1 MQRVRARRESLLCED
16 CGDLDIAWL
25 SLGTVPHPGY
35 FAGITKDIFDRSWRC
50 SFCYLLTKA
59 IRKIWLLDRKPYA
72 GVATRKKKPSSALL
86 SSACYIMPVERVVSL
101 TLATWEQDDSTRV
114 QDGYQAVL
122 NAHRPVWPH
131 EGRMRNLRVVTDP
144 NPWEYDIIAPETPS
158 YVKEMS
164 CNMSSRSRSYEF
176 HCLYNHPKASEL
188 SVNHRQFAGRLIDV
202 YKADLALARQWLSEC
217 PSLHGSVCEQPE
229 TSTQML
235 LPMRLIEVTSRQ
247 LVQVDTPCRYVILS
261 YVWGGIKVGTEWQY
275 GSEGLEGSRGYFTL
289 PRTLPATI
297 EDAITVT
304 KELGERYLWVD
315 QLCILQDDPAD
326 KHNVI
331 ASMDRIYADSIL
343 TIVAAAGCDANAG
356 LIGVGGKSR
365 SEPQACSIID
375 GFVVCQKLSGY
386 SNIIKESVWQSRAW
400 TYQESMLSR
409 RLLVFGHSQM
419 FFKCKQTV
427 WFEDTVAEPTLDIAV
442 LEKPATQHQIMPLR
456 PFSELPAWTAYR
468 RLLHEYSRRT
478 LSYPADA
485 INAANGLLNTI
496 ADELGGYVWGL
507 PVNDF
512 HQALLWQYIMAP
524 IERLPWS
531 AIKAPSWTWAGWTRV
546 AQLNVQQSAEG
557 GWLGREDERRLAVVT
572 YVFESKDGSVVIHS
586 MGRGNIKQVSDE
598 ALPESIVPQYH
609 EHFRLGKGTSLLC
622 LYTAVA
628 YLIVS
633 TTPNEHVREEVRNDQ
648 EFPLLSSW
656 KETIGYLRITE
667 SQRQALGSQKIMCIV
682 LSYSERLYLLDKWLE
697 GTIDLIHRNRWPL
710 GEASKPPHPNLVMPF
725 ATIMGVVLV
734 GGQLERLGIG
744 QVSTWAFMDEQVEG
758 AQWVIVA

>member
-1 MQRVRARRESLLCED
+1 
-16 CGDLDIAWL
+16 
-25 SLGTVPHPGY
+25 
-35 FAGITKDIFDRSWRC
+35 
-50 SFCYLLTKA
+50 
-59 IRKIWLLDRKPYA
+59 
-72 GVATRKKKPSSALL
+72 
-86 SSACYIMPVERVVSL
+86 
-101 TLATWEQDDSTRV
+101 
-114 QDGYQAVL
+114 
-122 NAHRPVWPH
+122 
-131 EGRMRNLRVVTDP
+131 MRNLRVVTDP

-356 LIGVGGKSR
+356 LPGIAGKSR
-365 SEPQACSIID
+365 SEPQACSISD
-375 GFVVCQKLSGY
+375 GFVVSQKLSGY

-400 TYQESMLSR
+400 TYQESILSR
-409 RLLVFGHSQM
+409 RLLVFGHNQM

-427 WFEDTVAEPTLDIAV
+427 WFEDTVAEPTVDMAV
-442 LEKPATQHQIMPLR
+442 AKRPAVKHQSRTLR
-456 PFSELPAWTAYR
+456 PFSSLPAWYAYR
-468 RLLHEYSRRT
+468 RLLQEYSRRT

-485 INAANGLLNTI
+485 ISAASGLLNTL
-496 ADELGGYVWGL
+496 ADELGGYLCGL
-507 PVNDF
+507 PVNEF
-512 HQALLWQYIMAP
+512 HQALLWQYVRAP
-524 IERLPWS
+524 VERLPWS
-531 AIKAPSWTWAGWTRV
+531 DCKAPSWTWAGWSRDG
-546 AQLNVQQSAEG
+546 QLNERHSVEG
-557 GWLGREDERRLAVVT
+557 GWLCQENEGRLAVVT
-572 YVFESKDGSVVIHS
+572 YVLEFKDGSVVVHS
-586 MGRGNIKQVSDE
+586 MGGGNIKQVSDE
-598 ALPESIVPQYH
+598 ALPESIVNLCL
-609 EHFRLGKGTSLLC
+609 EHSRLKKGTSLIC
-622 LYTAVA
+622 FHTAVA
-628 YLIVS
+628 HLVVS
-633 TTPNEHVREEVRNDQ
+633 RTPNKHVREEIRNDQ
-648 EFPLLSSW
+648 EFPLLNSRDD
-656 KETIGYLRITE
+656 TIGYLRITK
-667 SQRQALGSQKIMCIV
+667 SQREALGSQKIMCIV
-682 LSYSERLYLLDKWLE
+682 LSYSETLHLLDEWLE
-697 GTIDLIHRNRWPL
+697 GSIDFEHITRWPT
-710 GEASKPPHPNLVMPF
+710 GEASKPPHPDGPMRFV
-725 ATIMGVVLV
+725 TIMGLIPKE
-734 GGQLERLGIG
+734 GHLERLGIG
-744 QVSTWAFMDEQVEG
+744 QVSTLAFMEEQTGG